1 MSGRKGKSEFYVNM
15 IMLVVEDL
23 GKEILAVGEGML
35 VVTSCM
41 TAVRGVQGPTG
52 TLFITIKWHAR
63 HEKGWLPYDQKSFHS
78 VGACLPA
85 VAETRGHY

>member
-1 MSGRKGKSEFYVNM
+1 MSGRKGRSESYANM

-41 TAVRGVQGPTG
+41 TVVRGVQGPTR
-52 TLFITIKWHAR
+52 TLSITTKWHAR
-63 HEKGWLPYDQKSFHS
+63 HEKGWLPFDQKSFHL

-85 VAETRGHY
+85 LAETRGA